1 MIISALPYSVLISA
15 IPFFVI
21 ISAVYQNE
29 SNFCIKVIKDLSF
42 KTNRI
47 IQQRF
52 AVISIFMSTINFN
65 NQGLT
70 AEKNSNVGE
79 NSDTLNEQDFS
90 GGCNVMISQPK
101 LRHSATGNASTQMIF
116 VILLLRQLFKFSTGV
131 KKKSPKFIFF
141 YKHLHYPLN

>member
-90 GGCNVMISQPK
+90 GGAM
-101 LRHSATGNASTQMIF
+101 
-116 VILLLRQLFKFSTGV
+116 
-131 KKKSPKFIFF
+131 
-141 YKHLHYPLN
+141 